1 VKSFAGLITGSYGGP
16 MSAET
21 LRAQWREDARLLG
34 VIGHRLAHVQLPEV
48 TIRLPSTLADRAAA
62 AWDRDDGG
70 DGPLGPEDA
79 AARIARYRAGTLA
92 LIGAAVRQRGR
103 REGDEVVVELGAELI
118 ALAVDAGD
126 DVPS

>member
-1 VKSFAGLITGSYGGP
+1 MKSFAGLITGSYGGP

-21 LRAQWREDARLLG
+21 LRAQWRDDARLLG
-34 VIGHRLAHVQLPEV
+34 VIGHRLARVQLPEV
-48 TIRLPSTLADRAAA
+48 TIRLPPALADRAAA
-62 AWDRDDGG
+62 AWDRDDG
-70 DGPLGPEDA
+70 DDPLGPEDA